1 MNFEIERKFLVT
13 GDQWRALV
21 KNQKRIRQ
29 AYLGANGRASI
40 RVRIIHD
47 EKATL
52 TFKSRG
58 ASLRRLELEYP
69 VPILEAEALMSLRE
83 GEVIEKVRYDVP
95 IGNLT
100 WEVDVF
106 SGDNEGLILA
116 EVELEHEHQDVELP
130 GWVGTEVTGQAQ
142 YYNSALTL
150 NPFGG
155 WSNESSL
162 EQRA

>member
-1 MNFEIERKFLVT
+1 MT

-21 KNQKRIRQ
+21 KSQKRIRQ

-40 RVRIIHD
+40 RVRIVND

-83 GEVIEKVRYDVP
+83 GAVIEKVRYDVP
-95 IGNLT
+95 LGNLT

-106 SGDNEGLILA
+106 SDDNEGLILA
-116 EVELEHEHQDVELP
+116 EVELEHEHQSVEMP
-130 GWVGTEVTGQAQ
+130 EWIGTEVTGQAP
-142 YYNSALTL
+142 YYNSSLTL
-150 NPFGG
+150 HPFGS
-155 WSNESSL
+155 WSNDIVV
-162 EQRA
+162 